1 MPDNDNKSML
11 SERNSAA
18 SETYLFGEVPLSDS
32 DNNSINSADAV
43 NKQNNLNNGKNLENK
58 GANGNTYNQNHNRTV
73 KNGKNDLE
81 VAVIDIDQGK
91 CSVYILFIILDIR
104 SFSR

>member
-1 MPDNDNKSML
+1 MPDQNSAN

-32 DNNSINSADAV
+32 DNNSINSADLL
-43 NKQNNLNNGKNLENK
+43 NKQNNLNNGKNHVNK
-58 GANGNTYNQNHNRTV
+58 GVNGTAYNQHNNGNV
-73 KNGKNDLE
+73 KNGKSDLE

-91 CSVYILFIILDIR
+91 CFVYFG
-104 SFSR
+104 